1 MTSNTDSSALVIF
14 SGGQD
19 SATCL
24 GWALNR
30 FDRVFTVGFDY
41 GQRHHVEMEC
51 RRNVLNA
58 VRSDASLPASWAA
71 RLGED
76 TLLSLGLFNQIG
88 ETAMTSDM
96 EIAFNEQ
103 GIPNTF
109 VPGRNLVFLTAAAAL
124 AWRKGIRASGD
135 GRLRNRFFRLS
146 RLPRRHRQGHA
157 GRPQPR
163 HGRPFRRAYPP
174 DVAGQGP
181 HMDPCRAGKG
191 GAPLWSVSVP

>member
-124 AWRKGIRASGD
+124 AAFYSHVPVGHVEAGLRTYDKDSPFPEEGNRLVTGSLRGCTLRPRRAMPPVCKRKTSPTTY
-135 GRLRNRFFRLS
+135 LS
-146 RLPRRHRQGHA
+146 RETP
-157 GRPQPR
+157 
-163 HGRPFRRAYPP
+163 
-174 DVAGQGP
+174 
-181 HMDPCRAGKG
+181 
-191 GAPLWSVSVP
+191 